1 MYHTGSFIKGQ
12 SLLYNLDP
20 RIKLAATICLSV
32 FILWVKPLTA
42 FVIGI
47 ALLFAALASGIR
59 LRTIGQAIRP
69 LLFFI
74 ALIFLVHVLFNEGE
88 ALVNIPFIGISISY
102 AGLQQGFFVVWRF
115 LCLIIAAVLLTMT
128 TAPSQMI
135 AAIKYFL
142 KPLKLLR
149 VPVDDIAVMIM
160 LALRLMPILLTEK
173 ERVEIAQKA
182 RGYNLH
188 RSGFIIRIKAFLSLT
203 LTVLTGVF
211 RRADELAT
219 GDGGKE
225 LSAGRAHIFSG
236 IKTYFFRLSCPYF
249 SRDFSRHFCSFKFA
263 FRLSYTTWI
272 QNGFW

>member
-20 RIKLAATICLSV
+20 RIKIAATICLCV
-32 FILWVKPLTA
+32 FILWVKPLMA
-42 FVIGI
+42 VVIGI
-47 ALLFAALASGIR
+47 ALFCVALVSGIS
-59 LRTIGQAIRP
+59 LRTIGQALKP

-74 ALIFLVHVLFNEGE
+74 VLIFLVHALFNEGE
-88 ALVNIPFIGISISY
+88 ALVNISYIGISISY

-115 LCLIIAAVLLTMT
+115 LCLIIAAILLTLT

-142 KPLKLLR
+142 RPLKLLR

-211 RRADELAT
+211 RRADELALAMEARNYQR
-219 GDGGKE
+219 GKRTSLVE
-225 LSAGRAHIFSG
+225 LKLTSSDYLVLVFLGVSLFIFVALNS
-236 IKTYFFRLSCPYF
+236 
-249 SRDFSRHFCSFKFA
+249 HF
-263 FRLSYTTWI
+263 
-272 QNGFW
+272 G